1 MKKIAL
7 KFASV
12 IVILVAIAL
21 GALVILGSS
30 IKQISAKSQSFMN
43 NEVKEIDAVHGI
55 YEDYLEIYADMY
67 AHINTR
73 LTSVMD
79 KNAEQITATRADMW
93 ERMDQYEA
101 QITSQ
106 EVLEVYNNVKG
117 KLTSY
122 DETVDMILEASRS
135 GDKETANVLVTSNLF
150 TINDSITLNM
160 DKLLSFSGQNLD
172 AGKTTLKKTAQEAE
186 NGILLVSLLLIAAA
200 AVILFISDR
209 VIVVPI
215 KRIAKSIQKLTRDI
229 HEGHGDLSSR
239 IPVDTKDEI
248 STLAKGV
255 NEFLDILQDMIGG
268 VMECGREIDHQ
279 QRSVNTVVEQTNQ
292 NADKTLHTMEDLAS
306 SMEEVSATATCVSE
320 STVHAEESVGNVTK
334 KAMDGTAF
342 AEEIKNRARELQRMA
357 KDSRESAGNMIK
369 EFDRSLQSSIDDSR
383 KIENINT
390 LTADI
395 LSIASKTNLLALNAS
410 IEAARAGEA
419 GKGFAVVAEEIR
431 LLADNSKE
439 TAGNIQEISVEVVEA
454 VKRLAGDANSLIEF
468 MKERILPDYEL
479 LEKSGEQYLNDS
491 VTVDDMMK
499 DIREGME
506 EISET
511 MQSVTESNNGIAN
524 NVQESAQ
531 SVAEV
536 VSDTTT
542 LAENMKEIISALE
555 QVSGVI
561 GHLSQQTACFVLTE
575 EQTNGKRH
583 T

>member
-79 KNAEQITATRADMW
+79 KNAEQIATTRADMW

-106 EVLEVYNNVKG
+106 EALDVYNNVKE

-160 DKLLSFSGQNLD
+160 DKLLSFSEQNLD

-186 NGILLVSLLLIAAA
+186 NGILLVSLLLVAAA
-200 AVILFISDR
+200 LVILFISDR

-229 HEGHGDLSSR
+229 HEGHGDLSRR
-239 IPVDTKDEI
+239 IPVDTRDEI

-292 NADKTLHTMEDLAS
+292 NADKTLHTMEELAS

-531 SVAEV
+531 SVVEV

-575 EQTNGKRH
+575 E
-583 T
+583 

>member
-7 KFASV
+7 KFVSV

-43 NEVKEIDAVHGI
+43 NEVKEIDVVHGI

-186 NGILLVSLLLIAAA
+186 NGILLVSLLLVAAA
-200 AVILFISDR
+200 VVILFISDR

-342 AEEIKNRARELQRMA
+342 AEEIKNRAKELQRMA

-531 SVAEV
+531 SVVEV

-542 LAENMKEIISALE
+542 LAGNMKEIISALE
-555 QVSGVI
+555 QVSDVI

-575 EQTNGKRH
+575 E
-583 T
+583 

>member
-79 KNAEQITATRADMW
+79 KNAEQITTTRADMW

-106 EVLEVYNNVKG
+106 EALDVYNNVKE

-160 DKLLSFSGQNLD
+160 DKLLSFSEQNLD

-186 NGILLVSLLLIAAA
+186 NGILLVSLLLVAAA
-200 AVILFISDR
+200 LVILFISDR

-229 HEGHGDLSSR
+229 HEGHGDLSRR
-239 IPVDTKDEI
+239 IPVDTRDEI

-292 NADKTLHTMEDLAS
+292 NADKTLHTMEELAS

-531 SVAEV
+531 SVVEV

-575 EQTNGKRH
+575 E
-583 T
+583 

>member
-79 KNAEQITATRADMW
+79 KNAEQIATTRADMW

-106 EVLEVYNNVKG
+106 EALDVYNNVKE

-160 DKLLSFSGQNLD
+160 DKLLSFSEQNLD
-172 AGKTTLKKTAQEAE
+172 AGKTRLKKTAQEAE
-186 NGILLVSLLLIAAA
+186 NGILLVSLLLVAAA
-200 AVILFISDR
+200 LVILFISDR

-229 HEGHGDLSSR
+229 HEGHGDLSRR
-239 IPVDTKDEI
+239 IPVDTRDEI

-292 NADKTLHTMEDLAS
+292 NADKTLHTMEELAS

-431 LLADNSKE
+431 VLADNSKE

-531 SVAEV
+531 SVVEV

-561 GHLSQQTACFVLTE
+561 GHLSEQTACFVLTE
-575 EQTNGKRH
+575 E
-583 T
+583 

>member
-67 AHINTR
+67 THINTR

-79 KNAEQITATRADMW
+79 KNAEQIATTRADMW

-106 EVLEVYNNVKG
+106 EALDVYNNVKE

-160 DKLLSFSGQNLD
+160 DKLLSFSEQNLD

-186 NGILLVSLLLIAAA
+186 NGILLVSLLLVAAA
-200 AVILFISDR
+200 LVILFISDR

-229 HEGHGDLSSR
+229 HEGHGDLSRR
-239 IPVDTKDEI
+239 IPVDTRDEI

-292 NADKTLHTMEDLAS
+292 NADKTLHTMEELAS

-431 LLADNSKE
+431 VLADNSKE

-491 VTVDDMMK
+491 VTVDNMMK
-499 DIREGME
+499 DIHEGME

-531 SVAEV
+531 SVVEV

-561 GHLSQQTACFVLTE
+561 SHLSQQTACFVLAE
-575 EQTNGKRH
+575 E
-583 T
+583 

>member
-79 KNAEQITATRADMW
+79 KNAEQIATTRADMW
-93 ERMDQYEA
+93 EWMDQYEA

-106 EVLEVYNNVKG
+106 EALDVYNNVKE

-160 DKLLSFSGQNLD
+160 DKLLSFSEQNLD

-186 NGILLVSLLLIAAA
+186 NGILLVSLLLVAAA
-200 AVILFISDR
+200 LVILFISDR

-229 HEGHGDLSSR
+229 HEGHGDLSRR
-239 IPVDTKDEI
+239 IPVDTRDEI

-279 QRSVNTVVEQTNQ
+279 QGSVNTVVEQTNQ
-292 NADKTLHTMEDLAS
+292 NADKTLHTMEELAS

-431 LLADNSKE
+431 VLADNSKE

-531 SVAEV
+531 SVVEV

-561 GHLSQQTACFVLTE
+561 GHLSEQTACFVLTE
-575 EQTNGKRH
+575 E
-583 T
+583 

>member
-79 KNAEQITATRADMW
+79 KNAEQITTTRADMW

-106 EVLEVYNNVKG
+106 EALDVYNNVKE

-160 DKLLSFSGQNLD
+160 DKLLSFSEQNLD

-186 NGILLVSLLLIAAA
+186 NGILLVSLLLVAAA
-200 AVILFISDR
+200 LVILFISDR

-229 HEGHGDLSSR
+229 HEGHGDLSRR
-239 IPVDTKDEI
+239 IPVDTRDEI

-292 NADKTLHTMEDLAS
+292 NADKTLHTMEELAS

-431 LLADNSKE
+431 VLADNSKE

-531 SVAEV
+531 SVVEV

-575 EQTNGKRH
+575 E
-583 T
+583 

>member
-79 KNAEQITATRADMW
+79 KNAEQITTTRADMW

-101 QITSQ
+101 QIMSQ
-106 EVLEVYNNVKG
+106 EALDVYNNVKE

-160 DKLLSFSGQNLD
+160 DKLLSFSEQNLD

-186 NGILLVSLLLIAAA
+186 NGILLVSLLLVAAA
-200 AVILFISDR
+200 LVILFISDR

-239 IPVDTKDEI
+239 IPVGTKDEI

-292 NADKTLHTMEDLAS
+292 NADKTLHTMEELAS

-342 AEEIKNRARELQRMA
+342 AEEIKNRAKELQRMA

-431 LLADNSKE
+431 VLADNSKE

-531 SVAEV
+531 SVVEV

-575 EQTNGKRH
+575 E
-583 T
+583 

>member
-79 KNAEQITATRADMW
+79 KNAEQITTTRADMW

-106 EVLEVYNNVKG
+106 EALDVYNNVKE

-160 DKLLSFSGQNLD
+160 DKLLSFSEQNLD

-186 NGILLVSLLLIAAA
+186 NGILLVSLLLVAAA
-200 AVILFISDR
+200 LVILFISDR

-229 HEGHGDLSSR
+229 HEGHGDLSRR
-239 IPVDTKDEI
+239 IPVDTRDEI

-292 NADKTLHTMEDLAS
+292 NADKTLHTMEELAS

-431 LLADNSKE
+431 VLADNSKE

-454 VKRLAGDANSLIEF
+454 VKRLAGDANILIEF

-531 SVAEV
+531 SVVEV

-575 EQTNGKRH
+575 E
-583 T
+583 

>member
-67 AHINTR
+67 THINTR

-79 KNAEQITATRADMW
+79 KNAEQIATTRADMW

-106 EVLEVYNNVKG
+106 EALDVYNNVKE

-160 DKLLSFSGQNLD
+160 DKLLSFSEQNLD

-186 NGILLVSLLLIAAA
+186 NGILLVSLLLVAAA
-200 AVILFISDR
+200 VVILFISDR

-239 IPVDTKDEI
+239 IPVDTRDEI

-292 NADKTLHTMEDLAS
+292 NADKTLHTMEELAS

-431 LLADNSKE
+431 VLADNSKE

-531 SVAEV
+531 SVVEV

-561 GHLSQQTACFVLTE
+561 SHLSQQTACFVLAE
-575 EQTNGKRH
+575 E
-583 T
+583 

>member
-79 KNAEQITATRADMW
+79 KNAEQIATTRADMW

-106 EVLEVYNNVKG
+106 EALDVYNNVKE

-160 DKLLSFSGQNLD
+160 DKLLSFSEQNLD

-186 NGILLVSLLLIAAA
+186 NGILLVSLLLVAAA
-200 AVILFISDR
+200 LVILFISDR

-239 IPVDTKDEI
+239 IPVGTKDEI

-292 NADKTLHTMEDLAS
+292 NADKTLHTMEELAS

-431 LLADNSKE
+431 VLADNSKE

-531 SVAEV
+531 SVVEV

-575 EQTNGKRH
+575 EYTNGKRH

>member
-79 KNAEQITATRADMW
+79 KNAEQIATTRADMW
-93 ERMDQYEA
+93 EWMDQYEA

-106 EVLEVYNNVKG
+106 EALDVYNNVKE

-160 DKLLSFSGQNLD
+160 DKLLSFSEQNLD

-186 NGILLVSLLLIAAA
+186 NGILLVSLLLVAAA
-200 AVILFISDR
+200 LVILFISDR

-229 HEGHGDLSSR
+229 HEGHGDLSRR
-239 IPVDTKDEI
+239 IPVDTRDEI

-292 NADKTLHTMEDLAS
+292 NADKTLHTMEELAS

-431 LLADNSKE
+431 VLADNSKE

-531 SVAEV
+531 SVVEV

-561 GHLSQQTACFVLTE
+561 GHLSEQTACFVLTE
-575 EQTNGKRH
+575 E
-583 T
+583 

>member
-79 KNAEQITATRADMW
+79 KNAEQIATTRADMW

-106 EVLEVYNNVKG
+106 EALDVYNNVKE

-160 DKLLSFSGQNLD
+160 DKLLSFSEQNLD

-186 NGILLVSLLLIAAA
+186 NGILLVSLLLVAAA
-200 AVILFISDR
+200 LVILFISDR

-229 HEGHGDLSSR
+229 HEGHGDLSRR
-239 IPVDTKDEI
+239 IPVDTRDEI

-292 NADKTLHTMEDLAS
+292 NADKTLHTMEELAS

-369 EFDRSLQSSIDDSR
+369 EFGRSLQSSIDDSR

-431 LLADNSKE
+431 VLADNSKE

-531 SVAEV
+531 SVVEV

-575 EQTNGKRH
+575 E
-583 T
+583 

>member
-67 AHINTR
+67 THINTR

-79 KNAEQITATRADMW
+79 KNAEQIATTRADMW

-106 EVLEVYNNVKG
+106 EALDVYNNVKE

-160 DKLLSFSGQNLD
+160 DKLLSFSEQNLD

-186 NGILLVSLLLIAAA
+186 NGILLVSLLLVAAA
-200 AVILFISDR
+200 LVILFISDR

-229 HEGHGDLSSR
+229 HEGHGDLSRR
-239 IPVDTKDEI
+239 IPVDTRDEI

-292 NADKTLHTMEDLAS
+292 NADKTLHTMEELAS

-431 LLADNSKE
+431 VLADNSKE

-531 SVAEV
+531 SVVEV

-575 EQTNGKRH
+575 E
-583 T
+583 

>member
-67 AHINTR
+67 THINTR

-79 KNAEQITATRADMW
+79 KNAEQIATTRADMW

-106 EVLEVYNNVKG
+106 EALDVYNNVKE

-160 DKLLSFSGQNLD
+160 DKLLSFSEQNLD

-186 NGILLVSLLLIAAA
+186 NGILLVSLLLVAAA
-200 AVILFISDR
+200 VVILFISDR

-292 NADKTLHTMEDLAS
+292 NADKTLHTMEELAS

-431 LLADNSKE
+431 VLADNSKE

-454 VKRLAGDANSLIEF
+454 VKQLAGDANSLIEF

-531 SVAEV
+531 SVVEV

-575 EQTNGKRH
+575 E
-583 T
+583 

>member
-79 KNAEQITATRADMW
+79 KNAEQIATTRADMW

-106 EVLEVYNNVKG
+106 EALDVYNNVKE

-160 DKLLSFSGQNLD
+160 DKLLSFSEQNLD

-186 NGILLVSLLLIAAA
+186 NGILLVSLLLVAAA
-200 AVILFISDR
+200 LVILFISDR

-229 HEGHGDLSSR
+229 HEGHGDLSRR
-239 IPVDTKDEI
+239 IPVDTRDEI

-292 NADKTLHTMEDLAS
+292 NADKTLHTMEELAS

-431 LLADNSKE
+431 VLADNSKE

-454 VKRLAGDANSLIEF
+454 VKQLAGDANSLIEF

-531 SVAEV
+531 SVVEV

-575 EQTNGKRH
+575 E
-583 T
+583 

>member
-67 AHINTR
+67 THINTR

-79 KNAEQITATRADMW
+79 KNAEQIATTRADMW

-106 EVLEVYNNVKG
+106 EALDVYNNVKE

-160 DKLLSFSGQNLD
+160 DKLLSFSEQNLD

-186 NGILLVSLLLIAAA
+186 NGILLVSLLLVAAA
-200 AVILFISDR
+200 VVILFISDR

-292 NADKTLHTMEDLAS
+292 NADKTLHTMEELAS

-431 LLADNSKE
+431 VLADNSKE

-454 VKRLAGDANSLIEF
+454 VKQLAGDANSLIEF

-531 SVAEV
+531 SVVEV

-561 GHLSQQTACFVLTE
+561 GHLSEQTACFVLTE
-575 EQTNGKRH
+575 E
-583 T
+583 

>member
-67 AHINTR
+67 THINTR

-79 KNAEQITATRADMW
+79 KNAEQIATTRADMW

-106 EVLEVYNNVKG
+106 EALDVYNNVKE

-160 DKLLSFSGQNLD
+160 DKLLSFSEQNLD

-186 NGILLVSLLLIAAA
+186 NGILLVSLLLVAAA
-200 AVILFISDR
+200 LVILFISDR

-229 HEGHGDLSSR
+229 HEGHGDLSRR
-239 IPVDTKDEI
+239 IPVDTRDEI

-292 NADKTLHTMEDLAS
+292 NADKTLHTMEELAS

-431 LLADNSKE
+431 VLADNSKE

-454 VKRLAGDANSLIEF
+454 VKQLAGDANSLIEF

-531 SVAEV
+531 SVVEV

-575 EQTNGKRH
+575 E
-583 T
+583 

>member
-79 KNAEQITATRADMW
+79 KNAEQIATTRADMW

-101 QITSQ
+101 QIMSQ
-106 EVLEVYNNVKG
+106 EALDVYNNVKE

-160 DKLLSFSGQNLD
+160 DKLLSFSEQNLD

-186 NGILLVSLLLIAAA
+186 NGILLVSLLLVAAA
-200 AVILFISDR
+200 LVILFISDR

-239 IPVDTKDEI
+239 IPVGTKDEI

-292 NADKTLHTMEDLAS
+292 NADKTLHTMEELAS

-431 LLADNSKE
+431 VLADNSKE

-491 VTVDDMMK
+491 VTVDDMM
-499 DIREGME
+499 
-506 EISET
+506 
-511 MQSVTESNNGIAN
+511 
-524 NVQESAQ
+524 
-531 SVAEV
+531 
-536 VSDTTT
+536 
-542 LAENMKEIISALE
+542 
-555 QVSGVI
+555 
-561 GHLSQQTACFVLTE
+561 
-575 EQTNGKRH
+575 
-583 T
+583 

>member
-79 KNAEQITATRADMW
+79 KNAEQIATTRADMW

-106 EVLEVYNNVKG
+106 EALDVYNNVKE

-160 DKLLSFSGQNLD
+160 DKLLSFSEQNLD

-186 NGILLVSLLLIAAA
+186 NGILLVSLLLVAAA
-200 AVILFISDR
+200 LVILFISDR

-239 IPVDTKDEI
+239 IPVGTKDEI

-292 NADKTLHTMEDLAS
+292 NADKTLHTMEELAS

-431 LLADNSKE
+431 VLADNSKE

-531 SVAEV
+531 SVVEV

-575 EQTNGKRH
+575 E
-583 T
+583 

>member
-79 KNAEQITATRADMW
+79 KNAEQIATTRADMW

-101 QITSQ
+101 QIMSQ
-106 EVLEVYNNVKG
+106 EALDVYNNVKE

-160 DKLLSFSGQNLD
+160 DKLLSFSEQNLD

-186 NGILLVSLLLIAAA
+186 NGILLVSLLLVAAA
-200 AVILFISDR
+200 LVILFISDR

-239 IPVDTKDEI
+239 IPVGTKDEI

-292 NADKTLHTMEDLAS
+292 NADKTLHTMEELAS

-431 LLADNSKE
+431 VLADNSKE

-531 SVAEV
+531 SVVEV

-575 EQTNGKRH
+575 E
-583 T
+583 

>member
-67 AHINTR
+67 THINTR

-79 KNAEQITATRADMW
+79 KNAEQIATTRADMW

-106 EVLEVYNNVKG
+106 EALDVYNNVKE

-160 DKLLSFSGQNLD
+160 DKLLSFSEQNLD

-186 NGILLVSLLLIAAA
+186 NGILLVSLLLVAAA
-200 AVILFISDR
+200 LVILFISDR

-229 HEGHGDLSSR
+229 HEGHGDLSRR
-239 IPVDTKDEI
+239 IPVDTRDEI

-292 NADKTLHTMEDLAS
+292 NADKTLHTMEELAS

-431 LLADNSKE
+431 VLADNSKE

-531 SVAEV
+531 SVVEV

-561 GHLSQQTACFVLTE
+561 SHLSQQTACFVLAE
-575 EQTNGKRH
+575 E
-583 T
+583 

>member
-79 KNAEQITATRADMW
+79 KNAEQIATTRADMW

-106 EVLEVYNNVKG
+106 EALDVYNNVKE

-160 DKLLSFSGQNLD
+160 DKLLSFSEQNLD

-186 NGILLVSLLLIAAA
+186 NGILLVSLLLVAAA
-200 AVILFISDR
+200 LVILFISDR

-239 IPVDTKDEI
+239 IPVGTKDEI

-292 NADKTLHTMEDLAS
+292 NADKTLHTMEELAS

-431 LLADNSKE
+431 VLADNSKE

-531 SVAEV
+531 SVVEV

>member
-67 AHINTR
+67 THINTR

-79 KNAEQITATRADMW
+79 KNAEQIATTRADMW

-106 EVLEVYNNVKG
+106 EALDVYNNVKE

-160 DKLLSFSGQNLD
+160 DKLLSFSEQNLD

-186 NGILLVSLLLIAAA
+186 NGILLVSLLLVAAA
-200 AVILFISDR
+200 VVILFISDR

-292 NADKTLHTMEDLAS
+292 NADKTLHTMEELAS

-431 LLADNSKE
+431 VLADNSKE

-531 SVAEV
+531 SVVEV

-561 GHLSQQTACFVLTE
+561 SHLSQQTACFVLAE
-575 EQTNGKRH
+575 E
-583 T
+583 

>member
-73 LTSVMD
+73 LTSIMD
-79 KNAEQITATRADMW
+79 KNAEQIATTRADMW

-106 EVLEVYNNVKG
+106 EALDVYNNVKE

-160 DKLLSFSGQNLD
+160 DKLLSFSEQNLD

-186 NGILLVSLLLIAAA
+186 NGILLVSLLLVAAA
-200 AVILFISDR
+200 LVILFISDR

-229 HEGHGDLSSR
+229 HEGHGDLSRR
-239 IPVDTKDEI
+239 IPVDTRDEI

-292 NADKTLHTMEDLAS
+292 NADKTLHTMEELAS

-431 LLADNSKE
+431 VLADNSKE

-531 SVAEV
+531 SVVEV

-575 EQTNGKRH
+575 E
-583 T
+583 

>member
-79 KNAEQITATRADMW
+79 KNAEQIATTRADMW

-106 EVLEVYNNVKG
+106 EALDVYNNVKE

-160 DKLLSFSGQNLD
+160 DKLLSFSEQNLD

-186 NGILLVSLLLIAAA
+186 NGILLVSLLLVAAA
-200 AVILFISDR
+200 LVILFISDR

-229 HEGHGDLSSR
+229 HEGHGDLSRR
-239 IPVDTKDEI
+239 IPVDTRDEI

-292 NADKTLHTMEDLAS
+292 NADKTLHTMEELAS
-306 SMEEVSATATCVSE
+306 SMEEVSATAACVSE

-431 LLADNSKE
+431 VLADNSKE

-531 SVAEV
+531 SVVEV

-561 GHLSQQTACFVLTE
+561 GHLSEQTACFVLTE
-575 EQTNGKRH
+575 E
-583 T
+583 

>member
-79 KNAEQITATRADMW
+79 KNAEQITTTRADMW

-106 EVLEVYNNVKG
+106 EALDVYNNVKE

-160 DKLLSFSGQNLD
+160 DKLLSFSEQNLD

-186 NGILLVSLLLIAAA
+186 NGILLVSLLLVAAA
-200 AVILFISDR
+200 LVILFISDR

-239 IPVDTKDEI
+239 IPVDTRDEI

-292 NADKTLHTMEDLAS
+292 NADKTLHTMEELAS

-419 GKGFAVVAEEIR
+419 GRGFAVVAEEIR
-431 LLADNSKE
+431 VLADNSKE

-531 SVAEV
+531 SVVEV

-575 EQTNGKRH
+575 E
-583 T
+583 

>member
-79 KNAEQITATRADMW
+79 KNAEQIATTRADMW

-106 EVLEVYNNVKG
+106 EALDVYNNVKE

-160 DKLLSFSGQNLD
+160 DKLLSFSEQNLD

-186 NGILLVSLLLIAAA
+186 NGILLVSLLLVAAA
-200 AVILFISDR
+200 LVILFISDR

-239 IPVDTKDEI
+239 IPVDTRDEI

-292 NADKTLHTMEDLAS
+292 NADKTLHTMEELAS

-431 LLADNSKE
+431 VLADNSKE

-531 SVAEV
+531 SVVEV

-575 EQTNGKRH
+575 E
-583 T
+583 

>member
-79 KNAEQITATRADMW
+79 KNAEQIATTRADMW

-101 QITSQ
+101 QIMSQ
-106 EVLEVYNNVKG
+106 EALDVYNNVKE

-160 DKLLSFSGQNLD
+160 DKLLSFSEQNLD

-186 NGILLVSLLLIAAA
+186 NGILLVSLLLVAAA
-200 AVILFISDR
+200 LVILFISDR

-239 IPVDTKDEI
+239 ILVGTKDEI

-292 NADKTLHTMEDLAS
+292 NADKTLHTMEELAS

-431 LLADNSKE
+431 VLADNSKE

-531 SVAEV
+531 SVVEV

-575 EQTNGKRH
+575 E
-583 T
+583 

>member
-67 AHINTR
+67 AHINTG

-150 TINDSITLNM
+150 MINDSITLNM

-186 NGILLVSLLLIAAA
+186 NGILLVSLLLVVAAV
-200 AVILFISDR
+200 VILFISDR

-342 AEEIKNRARELQRMA
+342 AEEIKNRAKELQRMA

-531 SVAEV
+531 SVVEV

-575 EQTNGKRH
+575 E
-583 T
+583 

>member
-67 AHINTR
+67 THINTR

-79 KNAEQITATRADMW
+79 KNAEQIATTRADMW

-106 EVLEVYNNVKG
+106 EALDVYNNVKE

-160 DKLLSFSGQNLD
+160 DKLLSFSEQNLD

-186 NGILLVSLLLIAAA
+186 NGILLVSLLLVAAA
-200 AVILFISDR
+200 VVILFISDR

-292 NADKTLHTMEDLAS
+292 NADKTLHTMEELAS

-431 LLADNSKE
+431 VLADNSKE

-531 SVAEV
+531 SVVEV

-561 GHLSQQTACFVLTE
+561 GHLSEQTACFVLTE
-575 EQTNGKRH
+575 E
-583 T
+583 

>member
-79 KNAEQITATRADMW
+79 KNAEQITTTRADMW

-106 EVLEVYNNVKG
+106 EALDVYNNVKE

-160 DKLLSFSGQNLD
+160 DKLLSFSEQNLD

-186 NGILLVSLLLIAAA
+186 NGILLVSLLLVAAA
-200 AVILFISDR
+200 LVILFISDR

-239 IPVDTKDEI
+239 IPVDTRDEI

-292 NADKTLHTMEDLAS
+292 NADKTLHTMEELAS

-431 LLADNSKE
+431 VLADNSKE

-531 SVAEV
+531 SVVEV

-575 EQTNGKRH
+575 E
-583 T
+583 